1 MKIRHYILL
10 TPLFVL
16 MGLLM
21 AACSEEVASDG
32 QESLPEG
39 MGRIRITICTP
50 ENNPD
55 LTRAV
60 YEDENGPGH
69 DYPWIVPDHD
79 WEKLQSYRI
88 LFCKA
93 SNNEIVQIKI
103 GGNLEGTS
111 TSASEHKYQSATVT
125 SDPLPAD
132 TYHIFATAN
141 YDDDYDVGDIVDLN
155 RTVKFANGY
164 SSTSSDYFGNI
175 KNIPMTGKLTTR
187 PGGNVLVDVGV
198 TNGQETDLSNPSDPN
213 FAPLTVWRV
222 VGKMQFEFFNE
233 TEQKITIKGI
243 EVEPINQA
251 SASNGG
257 IFLFSQ
263 DDLTSE
269 ANLKAPTFTDVANN
283 VTATW
288 ALHETMQTEGTAS
301 AASYFSQAQLSW
313 GPKLQSTGKRYTYD
327 NSTTLQMF
335 KAIEKVSGQDEEA
348 AITFAVKP
356 NAGYTFTPKKLSF
369 TSCRGGTD
377 GGYFDVVTVC
387 NGTTTKTNTQPEHP
401 ARYNG
406 ENGNHTAPFITDYE
420 YNLSC
425 AATAGV
431 FYVKI
436 YLYNLDPDREYAFS
450 DVVITGDVKST
461 DGSTVEGITLPA
473 AALTDVGPV
482 VYTPSTALELNA
494 GEGYNAST
502 NASKKLFFYVN
513 ETDASYTTI
522 NNQFSLR
529 FKIQRGNGP
538 EEEIRYGMTTPYIDG
553 LTSGNGFNVI
563 RRNDWIHI
571 PIHITDWQLRIE
583 PLAFVPIAGY
593 PATTLSSNGLN
604 ATFSTG
610 GMIALQPF
618 IKKYTQNTWLDFGHS
633 DVTFVSLTWKNS
645 EGTDISGSDKIVKTP
660 FAYDPVTK
668 CIIGELNNNKSAGT
682 YKTTMTVNV
691 TLNSSGTLYYYSF
704 TFNITLQKG
713 NN

>member
-1 MKIRHYILL
+1 MKIRHYIFLI
-10 TPLFVL
+10 PLFVL
-16 MGLLM
+16 MALLM
-21 AACSEEVASDG
+21 AACSSDVATDEP
-32 QESLPEG
+32 QPLPEG
-39 MGRIRITICTP
+39 MGRIRISISTP
-50 ENNPD
+50 EYNTN

-60 YEDENGPGH
+60 GNPVWED
-69 DYPWIVPDHD
+69 PDHD
-79 WEKLQSYRI
+79 WEELHSFRI
-88 LFCKA
+88 LICDANKRV
-93 SNNEIVQIKI
+93 VQII
-103 GGNLEGTS
+103 ERENPTMTASTPTS
-111 TSASEHKYQSATVT
+111 GRPYPYQELASII
-125 SDPLPAD
+125 SDPLAAGN
-132 TYHIFATAN
+132 YYIYATAN
-141 YDDDYDVGDIVDLN
+141 YADGYTVGQTVNLE
-155 RTVKFANGY
+155 RTESFSAFNGY
-164 SSTSSDYFGNI
+164 TET
-175 KNIPMTGKLTTR
+175 NIPMTGKLDGTVEVI
-187 PGGNVLVDVGV
+187 ND
-198 TNGQETDLSNPSDPN
+198 QETD
-213 FAPLTVWRV
+213 AGTITVWRV
-222 VGKMQFEFFNE
+222 VGKMQFEFYNE

-251 SASNGG
+251 SAADGG
-257 IFLFSQ
+257 IYFFSK

-269 ANLKAPTFTDVANN
+269 ANLKAPTFTDVASN

-313 GPKLQSTGKRYTYD
+313 GPKLESTGKRNTYD
-327 NSTTLQMF
+327 NSKTLQMF
-335 KAIEKVSGQDEEA
+335 KAIERVSGQDEDA
-348 AITFAVKP
+348 VITFAVKP
-356 NAGYTFTPKKLSF
+356 NAEYTFTPKKLSF
-369 TSCRGGTD
+369 TSCRGGTNS
-377 GGYFDVVTVC
+377 GKFDVVTVC
-387 NGTTTKTNTQPEHP
+387 NGASTSVATNQKP

-406 ENGNHTAPFITDYE
+406 SDDSHSSPYYSEYT
-420 YNLSC
+420 YNLNS

-436 YLYNLDPDREYAFS
+436 YLYDLDANKEYAFS

-461 DGSTVEGITLPA
+461 DGSTAEGITLPA
-473 AALTDVGPV
+473 AALADVGPV

-502 NASKKLFFYVN
+502 NPTKKLFFYVN

-553 LTSGNGFNVI
+553 LTGGNGFNVI

-593 PATTLSSNGLN
+593 PATTLSSDGLN

-682 YKTTMTVNV
+682 YMTTMTVNV

-704 TFNITLQKG
+704 TFNITLKKG